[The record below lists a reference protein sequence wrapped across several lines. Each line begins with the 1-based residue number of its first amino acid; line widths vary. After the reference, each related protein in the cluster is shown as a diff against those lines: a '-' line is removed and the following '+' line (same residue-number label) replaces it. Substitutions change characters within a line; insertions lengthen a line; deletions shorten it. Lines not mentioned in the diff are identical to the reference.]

1 MKKFLKI
8 IILSYLLITLNTNA
22 NSQNLNES
30 TDESNNILKIG
41 VLVPLSGKF
50 KQIGKSV
57 LQAIQ
62 LAVVDLN
69 KPNVIIFPKDS
80 KGNSNDTY
88 FAAKEFTSE
97 QFNHLVQLPEILS
110 TDEELEVGEFELG
123 IFRVVINKVKTYE
136 KELVVCEH

>member
-22 NSQNLNES
+22 NSQNLYGS

-69 KPNVIIFPKDS
+69 EPNVMIFPKDS
-80 KGNSNDTY
+80 KGNSNDAY
-88 FAAKEFTSE
+88 FAAKEFE
-97 QFNHLVQLPEILS
+97 N
-110 TDEELEVGEFELG
+110 LG
-123 IFRVVINKVKTYE
+123 INRFFKSFKIFFF
-136 KELVVCEH
+136 